1 MNFLGAP
8 KFSSKQN
15 GSCLVNS
22 VLHAANVKLVDFS
35 EWRNHFPLVQ
45 HVENKH

>member
-1 MNFLGAP
+1 MNFLGSP

-15 GSCLVNS
+15 GSCHVNS
-22 VLHAANVKLVDFS
+22 APHAAHVKVDYS